1 MESSKKVACL
11 YGSAGSLRK
20 KTTGE
25 QFISAFSIHKD
36 IMNHNLK
43 SSPGEEF
50 FNFMGTQWPK
60 YFYFE
65 NFRKFLQKKS
75 G

>member
-20 KTTGE
+20 RTTGE
-25 QFISAFSIHKD
+25 QLISAFSIHKD

-43 SSPGEEF
+43 SSPGEES
-50 FNFMGTQWPK
+50 FNFMG
-60 YFYFE
+60 
-65 NFRKFLQKKS
+65 RSLHFLQ
-75 G
+75 